1 MEIRKQFEQW
11 LESSESP
18 WRIGQVAILP
28 GYRLR
33 HGDDL
38 ERKGLRSVDSLA
50 ALREIVKVDAEGNF
64 RPLRGAPPLQTGW
77 EMSGLDLAGLVEA
90 LDTIYPAALANW
102 ALREEGR
109 LEVTEYRETAERQT
123 GRFAIVKT
131 LTETQVGELVSDVC
145 VKGCLKKR
153 LWSPR
158 SEFRDPPSEIPLWC
172 PEACNFLI
180 GKAREK
186 IKGPGEEE

>member
-1 MEIRKQFEQW
+1 MKPSEAFSLW
-11 LESSESP
+11 LERQP
-18 WRIGQVAILP
+18 PPRRIGEVAILP
-28 GYRLR
+28 GYGLR
-33 HGDDL
+33 HVEDL
-38 ERKGLRSVDSLA
+38 GRKDLKKVDSLA

-64 RPLRGAPPLQTGW
+64 RSLRGAPTLQTGW
-77 EMSGLDLAGLVEA
+77 GMSGLDLAGLVEA

-102 ALREEGR
+102 ALREGGR

-153 LWSPR
+153 LWIPL
-158 SEFRDPPSEIPLWC
+158 SEIPNPPSEIPLWC
-172 PEACNFLI
+172 SEACNYLV

-186 IKGPGEEE
+186 IKGPEEGE